1 MEIFAGRKSALII
14 AAGTLFFAISFT
26 GKSRAENLLEV
37 YKMALENDA
46 AFQAAEYKYS
56 AAAEMKVQAR
66 AGLLPDV
73 SFSAE
78 KTHRNQDILRNN
90 DSFVGTGES
99 TYPIKSLS
107 LSITQPVF
115 RYESW
120 LRYKQSDL
128 SVKQAET
135 EFSVASQDLIL
146 HVAEAYFAALAAK
159 EKLEYTLIEKKAV
172 AKHLEDAEQRAKTG
186 MSRITDLHDARARFA
201 LTESREIESEN
212 ALDDSYQALLVHTAS
227 LITNLSSLQEKI
239 PLVNPEPANPDK
251 WIETALAQNLA
262 LEASR
267 QSLDVAQQE
276 IERQKAGHYPTLDL
290 VASRN
295 RYDQEGSLFGGGSE
309 VETTDYL
316 LRFNLPLYQ
325 GGGVQSKMRESYLVR
340 EKAVRDVEDQRRQ
353 VRRDTRAAYRGVFG
367 GIKKVEALSKSIISQ
382 KSALEVKEAGY
393 RSGVNTLLEVLDAQ
407 RDLYYAQTDYS
418 QARYDY
424 LLSTLRLKHASGSL
438 SVTDLEQVNKL
449 LN

>member
-1 MEIFAGRKSALII
+1 MEINARKTSAL
-14 AAGTLFFAISFT
+14 GFAVGVVFYSLLL
-26 GKSRAENLLEV
+26 GGSARAENLMQV
-37 YKMALENDA
+37 YQLSLQNDA
-46 AFQAAEYKYS
+46 AYQAAQFKFS
-56 AAAEMKVQAR
+56 AATELKTQAK

-78 KTHRNQDILRNN
+78 KTHRNQDIRTSR
-90 DSFVGTGES
+90 DPVIGTGDT
-99 TYPIKSLS
+99 TYPIKELT
-107 LSITQPVF
+107 LSITQPLF

-128 SVKQAET
+128 SVQQAET
-135 EFSVASQDLIL
+135 EFSVASQDLML
-146 HVAEAYFAALAAK
+146 KVAEAYFAALAAK
-159 EKLEYTLIEKKAV
+159 EKLDYTRVEKAAV
-172 AKHLEDAEQRAKTG
+172 KKHLEDAEQRAKTG
-186 MSRITDLHDARARFA
+186 MSRVTDVHDARARYA

-212 ALDDSYQALLVHTAS
+212 VLDDSYQALLAHTATS
-227 LITNLSSLQEKI
+227 ITNLSSLKDEI

-267 QSLDVAQQE
+267 QSLEVARQE

-309 VETTDYL
+309 VETTDYV

-325 GGGVQSKMRESYLVR
+325 GGGVQSKMREAFLIR
-340 EKAVRDVEDQRRQ
+340 EKAVREVEEQRRQ
-353 VRRDTRAAYRGVFG
+353 VMRDTRAAYRGVFS
-367 GIKKVEALSKSIISQ
+367 GIKKVEALKQSIFSQ
-382 KSALEVKEAGY
+382 KSALEVKETGY
-393 RSGVNTLLEVLDAQ
+393 KAGVNTLLEVLDAQ

-424 LLSTLRLKHASGSL
+424 LLSNLRLKHASGSL
-438 SVTDLEQVNKL
+438 NVSDLEQVNQL
-449 LN
+449 FN